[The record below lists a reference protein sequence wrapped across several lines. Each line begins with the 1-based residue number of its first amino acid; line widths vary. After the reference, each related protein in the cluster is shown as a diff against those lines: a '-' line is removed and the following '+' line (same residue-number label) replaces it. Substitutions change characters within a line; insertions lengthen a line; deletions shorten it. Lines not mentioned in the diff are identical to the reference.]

1 MLRFL
6 LLALLAVTM
15 LGCGSNLDAWSD
27 AHERVYSRELRRSCN
42 ADRVSRQEMRRLWN
56 VVSPYSSSDAATV
69 YRTYRVSY
77 GYTEDELH
85 FCEGRD
91 LAQKNPETTCG
102 SFEYMRPSEVSG
114 GVAFLLGSFDYCL
127 ENRIPPLD

>member
-6 LLALLAVTM
+6 LLAPLAVMM
-15 LGCGSNLDAWSD
+15 LACGSNLYAWSD
-27 AHERVYSRELRRSCN
+27 AHDRAYSRELRRSCN

-56 VVSPYSSSDAATV
+56 AVSPYSSSDAATV

-77 GYTEDELH
+77 GYTEDDLH

-91 LAQKNPETTCG
+91 SAQKSPEITCG
-102 SFEYMRPSEVSG
+102 SFEYMRPSEVG
-114 GVAFLLGSFDYCL
+114 DGAAFLVGSFDWCL
-127 ENRIPPLD
+127 EKGFFE